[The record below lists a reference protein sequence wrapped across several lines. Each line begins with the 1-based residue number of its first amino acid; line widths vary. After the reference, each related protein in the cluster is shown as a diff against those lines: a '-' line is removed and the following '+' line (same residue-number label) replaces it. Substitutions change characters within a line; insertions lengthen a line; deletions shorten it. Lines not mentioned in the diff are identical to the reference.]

1 MEGNKISPMNCISI
15 GISFLSRG
23 SWDLALQDK
32 IKCKKDKPKQEKVR
46 NYSNFFHYKCSIK
59 KKSENKI
66 EHRILKFIYIL
77 VLNCL
82 NPVNELYNLI
92 NIHMFPTETFI

>member
-1 MEGNKISPMNCISI
+1 M
-15 GISFLSRG
+15 F
-23 SWDLALQDK
+23 D
-32 IKCKKDKPKQEKVR
+32 
-46 NYSNFFHYKCSIK
+46 K

-82 NPVNELYNLI
+82 NLVNELYNLI
-92 NIHMFPTETFI
+92 NIHMFPT